1 MNTDNNLLAIFDE
14 ELEILATKYHIEE
27 IEDNNPTSMAG
38 GGGGG
43 GGGGG
48 R

>member
-1 MNTDNNLLAIFDE
+1 MTTDNNILAIFDE
-14 ELEILATKYHIEE
+14 ESEVLATKYHIEE
-27 IEDNNPTSMAG
+27 INDVNPTSMAG

>member
-1 MNTDNNLLAIFDE
+1 MNTEERSLLAIFDDE
-14 ELEILATKYHIEE
+14 FEVLATKYQFEE
-27 IEDNNPTSMAG
+27 ITDSNPNSMAG

-43 GGGGG
+43 GGG

>member
-1 MNTDNNLLAIFDE
+1 MNTDNSLLAIFDDE
-14 ELEILATKYHIEE
+14 IELLVSEFQFEE
-27 IEDNNPTSMAG
+27 ITEINPTSMAG